1 MLYLQPTSSL
11 DINFN
16 SGGFSP
22 AFTGSNNVNFITC
35 PQTTTEVGEDIVG
48 NTIAT
53 YDISFNYYKGSNQSD
68 NALVSI
74 DGYNGG
80 TGAFPSNSVDNVT
93 VNSMI
98 TSISVDNDD
107 PTGVISGSSTREQQQ
122 FGGYYNIQKVMNT
135 TGISNITLNSVDDV
149 AVQTANKYDPY
160 SIILRQTLSLQ
171 SNLERTKR
179 INLLIGEAPNF
190 DISVAPSIVE
200 LGSSGVGGSTV
211 ISLTTG
217 CTLFG
222 AKMPD
227 SNILFH
233 INNFAVSNIN
243 TNWIWP
249 SGPLM
254 DISFNYFY
262 NKSGGSV
269 NLDTSSENYKIQLQ
283 LLSQK
288 SGM

>member
-1 MLYLQPTSSL
+1 MKVRDINQNTKYVIFLQPTKSL

-48 NTIAT
+48 NTIAK
-53 YDISFNYYKGSNQSD
+53 YDISFNYYKGSNQVN

-80 TGAFPSNSVDNVT
+80 TGAFPSNSVDIVT
-93 VNSMI
+93 RNSMI
-98 TSISVDNDD
+98 TFISVDNDD

-122 FGGYYNIQKVMNT
+122 FGGYYNNIQKVMNT

-171 SNLERTKR
+171 
-179 INLLIGEAPNF
+179 II
-190 DISVAPSIVE
+190 
-200 LGSSGVGGSTV
+200 
-211 ISLTTG
+211 
-217 CTLFG
+217 
-222 AKMPD
+222 
-227 SNILFH
+227 
-233 INNFAVSNIN
+233 
-243 TNWIWP
+243 
-249 SGPLM
+249 
-254 DISFNYFY
+254 
-262 NKSGGSV
+262 
-269 NLDTSSENYKIQLQ
+269 
-283 LLSQK
+283 
-288 SGM
+288 